1 MVHEAHSPAEKRAD
15 AVRTTEAPVPA
26 FARDRVF
33 GWILAIA
40 GFVSWIAACTLTLER
55 LEIYKDPN
63 YVTSCDISPWVSC
76 GTVMQTHQAELF
88 GFPNP
93 LIGVAGFAVVAAIG
107 VTLISGARMP
117 RWYFAGLQTGI
128 TLAMVMICWLWFQAL
143 YVIHVLCPYCMVVWA
158 MMIVLF
164 VYTTARN
171 IIHGV
176 IPAPTGL
183 QRFLAEW
190 HWVVAAVLAVLCAG
204 SILFAFA
211 DAFFG

>member
-1 MVHEAHSPAEKRAD
+1 VAHEADSPAVRYEAD
-15 AVRTTEAPVPA
+15 PAPENHGMPG

-33 GWILAIA
+33 GWILAVA

-93 LIGVAGFAVVAAIG
+93 LIGVAGFAVVVAIG
-107 VTLISGARMP
+107 ITLVAGARMP
-117 RWYFAGLQTGI
+117 RWYFIGLQTGI

-158 MMIVLF
+158 MMIALF

-171 IIHGV
+171 ISRGV
-176 IPAPTGL
+176 IPASGGL
-183 QRFLAEW
+183 KRFVAEW
-190 HWVVAAVLAVLCAG
+190 HWVIAVVLAVLCAG
-204 SILFAFA
+204 SILIAFA
-211 DAFFG
+211 NAFFG

>member
-1 MVHEAHSPAEKRAD
+1 MAHKAHHPDDQRVVDDPAAG
-15 AVRTTEAPVPA
+15 VVPA

-40 GFVSWIAACTLTLER
+40 GFISWIAACTLTLER

-63 YVTSCDISPWVSC
+63 YTTSCDISPWVSC

-93 LIGVAGFAVVAAIG
+93 LIGVAGFAVVVAIG
-107 VTLISGARMP
+107 VTLIAGARLP
-117 RWYFAGLQTGI
+117 RWYFIGLQTGI
-128 TLAMVMICWLWFQAL
+128 TLALVMICWLWFQAL

-158 MMIVLF
+158 MMIVLI

-171 IIHGV
+171 ISHDV
-176 IPAPTGL
+176 IPAPAGL
-183 QRFLAEW
+183 KRFLAEW
-190 HWVVAAVLAVLCAG
+190 HWVIAVLLIVLCAG
-204 SILFAFA
+204 SILFSFA
-211 DAFFG
+211 GVFFG

>member
-1 MVHEAHSPAEKRAD
+1 MAHEAHRPADQRVVD
-15 AVRTTEAPVPA
+15 APAAEAAMPG

-33 GWILAIA
+33 GWILAVT

-55 LEIYKDPN
+55 LEIYKDPD

-93 LIGVAGFAVVAAIG
+93 FIGVAGFAVVLAIG
-107 VTLISGARMP
+107 VTLIAGARMP
-117 RWYFAGLQTGI
+117 RWYFIGLQTGI

-143 YVIHVLCPYCMVVWA
+143 YVIHVLCPYCIVVWA
-158 MMIVLF
+158 MMIVLL

-171 IIHGV
+171 IILGV
-176 IPAPTGL
+176 IPAPSGL
-183 QRFLAEW
+183 KRFLAEW
-190 HWVVAAVLAVLCAG
+190 HWVIAVVLAVLCTG

-211 DAFFG
+211 GVFFG

>member
-1 MVHEAHSPAEKRAD
+1 MAHEAHSPARQRVVD
-15 AVRTTEAPVPA
+15 APAAEAVVPG

-33 GWILAIA
+33 GWILAVT

-55 LEIYKDPN
+55 LEIYKDPD

-76 GTVMQTHQAELF
+76 GTVMQTQQAELF

-93 LIGVAGFAVVAAIG
+93 FIGVAGFAVVLAIG
-107 VTLISGARMP
+107 VTLIAGARMP
-117 RWYFAGLQTGI
+117 RWYFIGLQTGV

-158 MMIVLF
+158 MMIVLL

-171 IIHGV
+171 ISHGV
-176 IPAPTGL
+176 IPAPAGVK
-183 QRFLAEW
+183 RFLAEW
-190 HWVVAAVLAVLCAG
+190 HWVIAVVLAVLCAG

-211 DAFFG
+211 GVFFG